1 MTLKDIF
8 AHSKLKQAAE
18 ADTLPERESPI
29 TLIKKEAMPEN
40 TKELRWIRIL
50 LTIIAI
56 PVVVIIFRT
65 LKSIFIPLVFAVFLS
80 FVFAPL
86 NKFLRHKKVH
96 ISVVMAL
103 MLVIIVLMMVSS
115 TLLLTAATNSLVTGF
130 PRYQVNLMLRMQD
143 WVGRFSEIS
152 ERFAISI
159 ERYPQL
165 DVSQMLSTGSF
176 SISKAIS
183 NVATTTVGVG
193 WNFMLIVIFL
203 MFIVAQDGRL
213 IVKLKDVLNPE
224 NQQRTISTMRNIQNQ
239 IQKYLLTKTVIS
251 LCTAVIGMILMLLFG
266 VDFILVCGILLFV
279 MNFIPNIGSIIAS
292 GVPIL
297 ISFLQSGMDLRT
309 ISFALLMIG
318 TQMLFGNVIEPKMQ
332 GQRLNLSPIMV
343 LVSLIFW
350 GWVWGIV
357 GMVLA
362 VPITSAINIMLIQL
376 DEKNLISAIISS

>member
-1 MTLKDIF
+1 M
-8 AHSKLKQAAE
+8 
-18 ADTLPERESPI
+18 ADSS
-29 TLIKKEAMPEN
+29 
-40 TKELRWIRIL
+40 KELRWIRIL

-86 NKFLRHKKVH
+86 NKFLRKKNVH
-96 ISVVMAL
+96 ISLVMAI
-103 MLVIIVLMMVSS
+103 MLVIIVLLMVSS
-115 TLLLTAATNSLVTGF
+115 TMLLTAATNSLVTGF
-130 PRYQVNLMLRMQD
+130 PRYQVNLMLRMQN

-152 ERFAISI
+152 DRFALTI
-159 ERYPQL
+159 ERYPQF
-165 DVSQMLSTGSF
+165 DISQMLSTGSF

-183 NVATTTVGVG
+183 NVATTTMGVG
-193 WNFMLIVIFL
+193 WNFMLIMIFL

-213 IVKLKDVLNPE
+213 ITKLKDVLKPDD
-224 NQQRTISTMRNIQNQ
+224 QQRTISAMRNIQSQ

-251 LCTAVIGMILMLLFG
+251 LSTAVVGMILMLLFG
-266 VDFILVCGILLFV
+266 VDFVLVCGILLFV
-279 MNFIPNIGSIIAS
+279 LNFIPNIGSIIAS
-292 GVPIL
+292 GVPVL
-297 ISFLQSGMDLRT
+297 ISFLQSGLDFRT
-309 ISFALLMIG
+309 IVFGLLIIG
-318 TQMLFGNVIEPKMQ
+318 TQMLFGNIIEPKMQ
-332 GQRLNLSPIMV
+332 GSRLNLSPIMV

>member
-1 MTLKDIF
+1 M
-8 AHSKLKQAAE
+8 
-18 ADTLPERESPI
+18 ADNSTEI
-29 TLIKKEAMPEN
+29 
-40 TKELRWIRIL
+40 RWIRIL

-56 PVVVIIFRT
+56 PVVVIIFKT

-86 NKFLRHKKVH
+86 NKFLRKKNVPVG
-96 ISVVMAL
+96 VVMAV
-103 MLVIIVLMMVSS
+103 MLVIIVLLMVASTMLLSS
-115 TLLLTAATNSLVTGF
+115 ATSSLITGF
-130 PRYQVNLMLRMQD
+130 PRYQVNLMERMQT
-143 WVGRFSEIS
+143 WVGKISELS
-152 ERFAISI
+152 ERFALTL
-159 ERYPQL
+159 ERYPQF
-165 DVSQMLSTGSF
+165 DISQMLSPGSF
-176 SISKAIS
+176 SISKTVS
-183 NVATTTVGVG
+183 DVATRTVGVG
-193 WNFMLIVIFL
+193 WNFMLIIIFL

-213 IVKLKDVLNPE
+213 ITKLKKVLKPDD
-224 NQQRTISTMRNIQNQ
+224 QKRTITTMRNIQEQ

-251 LCTAVIGMILMLLFG
+251 LSTAIVGMILMLIFG

-297 ISFLQSGMDLRT
+297 ISFLQSGLDFRT
-309 ISFALLMIG
+309 IFFAVLIIG
-318 TQMLFGNVIEPKMQ
+318 TQMLFGNVVEPKMQ

>member
-1 MTLKDIF
+1 MAD
-8 AHSKLKQAAE
+8 HS
-18 ADTLPERESPI
+18 I
-29 TLIKKEAMPEN
+29 
-40 TKELRWIRIL
+40 ELRWIRIL

-56 PVVVIIFRT
+56 PIVVLIFKT

-86 NKFLRHKKVH
+86 NRFLRKKKVH
-96 ISVVMAL
+96 ISLVMAI
-103 MLVIIVLMMVSS
+103 MLVIIMLLMISS
-115 TLLLTAATNSLVTGF
+115 TMLLTTAANSLLTGF

-143 WVGRFSEIS
+143 WMVKIS
-152 ERFAISI
+152 EYSDRFALTLES
-159 ERYPQL
+159 YPQF
-165 DVSQMLSTGSF
+165 DISQMLAPGSF
-176 SISKAIS
+176 SISKTIS
-183 NVATTTVGVG
+183 DVATTTVGVG
-193 WNFMLIVIFL
+193 WNFILIVIFL

-213 IVKLKDVLNPE
+213 ITKLKDVLHPDD
-224 NQQRTISTMRNIQNQ
+224 QTRTTNTLYNIQTQ

-251 LCTAVIGMILMLLFG
+251 LCTAVVGMALMLMFG
-266 VDFILVCGILLFV
+266 VDFVLVCGILLFV

-297 ISFLQSGMDLRT
+297 ISFLQSGLDIRT
-309 ISFALLMIG
+309 ITFGLLIVG

-332 GQRLNLSPIMV
+332 GERLNLSPIMV

-357 GMVLA
+357 GMILA

>member
-1 MTLKDIF
+1 
-8 AHSKLKQAAE
+8 
-18 ADTLPERESPI
+18 
-29 TLIKKEAMPEN
+29 MPDSRN
-40 TKELRWIRIL
+40 ELRWIRIL

-56 PVVVIIFRT
+56 PVVVLIFRT

-86 NKFLRHKKVH
+86 NRFLRQRKVH
-96 ISVVMAL
+96 ISLVMSL
-103 MLVIIVLMMVSS
+103 MLVII
-115 TLLLTAATNSLVTGF
+115 LLLIMGTIFLLSAATNSLVTGF
-130 PRYQVNLMLRMQD
+130 PRYQTSFMV
-143 WVGRFSEIS
+143 RFQGWIESVSELSHRYNI
-152 ERFAISI
+152 AI
-159 ERYPQL
+159 ENYPQFDL
-165 DVSQMLSTGSF
+165 TALLSPGSF

-193 WNFMLIVIFL
+193 WNIILIVIFL

-213 IVKLKDVLNPE
+213 SLKLKKVLTSDD
-224 NQQRTISTMRNIQNQ
+224 QIRSTRTLQNIQLQ
-239 IQKYLLTKTVIS
+239 IQKYLLTKTIIS
-251 LCTAVIGMILMLLFG
+251 LCTAITGMILMLLFG
-266 VDFILVCGILLFV
+266 VDFVLVCGILLFV

-292 GVPIL
+292 GVPIVICL
-297 ISFLQSGMDLRT
+297 LQTGFDFRT
-309 ISFALLMIG
+309 IFFSVLIIA
-318 TQMLFGNVIEPKMQ
+318 TQMLFGNVIEPKLH

-376 DEKNLISAIISS
+376 DEKNLISAIISA

>member
-1 MTLKDIF
+1 M
-8 AHSKLKQAAE
+8 
-18 ADTLPERESPI
+18 AD
-29 TLIKKEAMPEN
+29 N
-40 TKELRWIRIL
+40 TMELRWIRIL

-56 PVVVIIFRT
+56 PVVVIIFKT

-86 NKFLRHKKVH
+86 NKFLRKKNVP
-96 ISVVMAL
+96 IGLVMAI
-103 MLVIIVLMMVSS
+103 MLVIIVLLMVAS
-115 TLLLTAATNSLVTGF
+115 TMLLTAATSSLITGF
-130 PRYQVNLMLRMQD
+130 PRYQVNLMMRMQD
-143 WVGRFSEIS
+143 WMGRFSDIS
-152 ERFAISI
+152 DRFALTL

-165 DVSQMLSTGSF
+165 DISQMLSPGSF
-176 SISKAIS
+176 SISKTIS
-183 NVATTTVGVG
+183 DVATTTVGVG

-213 IVKLKDVLNPE
+213 ITKLKKVLKPE
-224 NQQRTISTMRNIQNQ
+224 DQLRTTGTMRNIQSQ

-251 LCTAVIGMILMLLFG
+251 LSTAIVGMILMLIFG
-266 VDFILVCGILLFV
+266 VDFVLVCGILLFV

-292 GVPIL
+292 AVPVL
-297 ISFLQSGMDLRT
+297 ISFLQSGLDIRT
-309 ISFALLMIG
+309 ISFALLIIG
-318 TQMLFGNVIEPKMQ
+318 TQMLFGNVVEPKMQ

-376 DEKNLISAIISS
+376 DEKNLVSAVISA